1 MLFLTREVL
10 DMSDKMVYSY
20 IDEIGKR
27 LADPGLYGAA
37 SLMVGAGFSKN
48 ADCISDKKNTPP
60 DWTQLSEMMYE
71 ELYPF
76 EKDNQRRRWEE
87 CSGRNVLA
95 LAQKYEVTFDRQSL
109 NSLIERSIADKNY
122 VPGEL
127 HRNILEL
134 NWNDVF
140 TTNYDTLLERAIEQ
154 VATRKNYKIVYS
166 QNDLPGSVRPRLV
179 KLHGSVEHSGQYII
193 TEEDYRT
200 YPDKYAPFVNTVQQ
214 SMLETRLC
222 LIGFSGTDP
231 NFLNWLG
238 WLRDNMGENCPSIY
252 LCGLFDDLGTAE
264 RKMLEQK
271 HITILDLSVLLDETE
286 KNKHY
291 TAIKKF
297 IDLLKQK
304 SEKKKEN
311 ILTRRPYEHANPWD
325 KKLELDMGKY
335 ARDMREVVNHLIEKL
350 DEYVCLPQN
359 EANSIGKYIDA
370 QLQLVLNRD
379 LFEDKYVLIN
389 SYCRIL
395 KKCNH
400 PLYDNVADKLRVI
413 VDDARVDGNMKNDII
428 LYLLQ
433 MYRIDGRFEDYL
445 QVKNSIAE
453 PLLDGIRKKNE
464 YWIEFVKFYMCI
476 LNVNKAFECL
486 GKIEISS
493 SSYDEYALKK
503 ASLLNQLNKKKEAKD
518 LVTSTVAFVSQ
529 QRSSENRNAS
539 LIGYANLVARASW
552 PIFDGQ
558 ELFSDSL
565 YEDNCFNCRKIV
577 IKSKES
583 IIEKIFE
590 NQRPQNRRINSFNP
604 NSYTINYIIGDTGES
619 KKAEESFKYLLLQD
633 LLCIG
638 IYSDHKNATDAA
650 IKNIDNSSYS
660 PLWRWYMILKI
671 NDKNIYDFYFTRER
685 IYSANVEFV
694 KKFYDQI
701 ISLLEAGIGD
711 HVIKEKFFIDYKTL
725 TDIAAKMT
733 IVLDEE
739 RILKLINI
747 LIQID
752 EGFTEEQKRKSIVND
767 ALRTIHYSFN
777 CKIFKGCID
786 YILDNKLLDYRFTSY
801 FDDVDYRIEDVE
813 EQQIKE
819 KLITSIKMELD
830 SADIKIRDNAVNKF
844 KLFEKIIIDSECYEQ
859 ILDKVWNQVDEFGLP
874 LNSTYLPIAWIED
887 KKHKAE
893 EKTIAYLLNPQISS
907 DYNEGVISCGGNAD
921 GQVQGYCNVLY
932 HMLKIRNNNI
942 FSRGQL
948 YDIIK
953 YFNDYVEN
961 EKKIVDRGFDI
972 MGQTAQTKDRLNNIN
987 NIVMLLCMSA
997 KVSNLYNEELEKIV
1011 DLFLMQMD
1019 EVKIHTGSTKMLLG
1033 NIDANKIFSEFEKM
1047 ILGGDEKEIKAAFTM
1062 LYCAVQ
1068 ILHNENEEATI
1079 DDLIVQFIQRM
1090 SYLEMRIGKRIM
1102 LELHN
1107 LLRRKIFLNKENVKH
1122 VMNMLKLC
1130 YEIFKKAKG
1139 DQMKDGLDG
1148 MYNVSNLAKTYYEFL
1163 GENSIE
1169 VDSDFEA
1176 LISEFKECRL
1186 NEIKFNWL

>member
-1 MLFLTREVL
+1 M
-10 DMSDKMVYSY
+10 DDKMVYSY

-48 ADCISDKKNTPP
+48 ADCIGDKKNTPP
-60 DWTQLSEMMYE
+60 DWTQLSETMYE

-87 CSGRNVLA
+87 CSGKNVLT

-127 HRNILEL
+127 HRNLLEL

-166 QNDLPGSVRPRLV
+166 QDDLPGSVRPRLV
-179 KLHGSVEHSGQYII
+179 KLHGSIEHSSQYII

-222 LIGFSGTDP
+222 LIGFSGADP

-238 WLRDNMGENCPSIY
+238 WLRDNMGENCPAIY
-252 LCGLFDDLGTAE
+252 LCGLFDNLGTAE
-264 RKMLEQK
+264 RKMLEQR
-271 HITILDLSVLLDETE
+271 HITILDLTALVDKTE

-297 IDLLKQK
+297 IERLKQK

-311 ILTRRPYEHANPWD
+311 ILIQRLYEHTDPWD
-325 KKLELDMGKY
+325 KKSKLDMSKY
-335 ARDMREVVNHLIEKL
+335 AKDMKDVVNHLIDKL
-350 DEYVCLPQN
+350 DDYVCLPQS
-359 EANSIGKYIDA
+359 EANSIGSYIYA
-370 QLQLVLNRD
+370 QLQLVLNKD

-400 PLYDNVADKLRVI
+400 PLYDNVADKLRII
-413 VDDARVDGNMKNDII
+413 VDDASIDGNTKNDII

-445 QVKNSIAE
+445 QVKNNIVVS
-453 PLLDGIRKKNE
+453 LFDGIRKKNE
-464 YWIEFVKFYMCI
+464 YWIESVKYHMCI
-476 LNVNKAFECL
+476 LEINKAYECL
-486 GKIEISS
+486 EKIEISS
-493 SSYDEYALKK
+493 YDECALKK
-503 ASLLNQLNKKKEAKD
+503 ASLLNQLNKKKEAKE
-518 LVTSTVAFVSQ
+518 LITSTVAFVSQ
-529 QRSSENRNAS
+529 QRYSENRNAS

-552 PIFDGQ
+552 TIFDGQ

-565 YEDNCFNCRKIV
+565 YEDNQFNCRKVV

-583 IIEKIFE
+583 IIETIFE
-590 NQRPQNRRINSFNP
+590 NQRPQNRRVNSFNP
-604 NSYTINYIIGDTGES
+604 NTYTINYTIGNTGES

-638 IYSDHKNATDAA
+638 IYRDHKNATDAA
-650 IKNIDNSSYS
+650 IKNIDNSSCS
-660 PLWRWYMILKI
+660 PLWRWYKILKT
-671 NDKNIYDFYFTRER
+671 NDKNIYNLYFTRER
-685 IYSANVEFV
+685 IYSTDVEFV

-701 ISLLEAGIGD
+701 ISLLEVEIGD
-711 HVIKEKFFIDYKTL
+711 CVIKEKMFVDCKTL

-733 IVLDEE
+733 IVLDED
-739 RILKLINI
+739 RILKLISI

-752 EGFTEEQKRKSIVND
+752 EGFTDEHEKKSIVND
-767 ALRTIHYSFN
+767 ALRIIHYSFN
-777 CKIFKGCID
+777 CKIFNGCID

-801 FDDVDYRIEDVE
+801 FDDVDYGLEDAE

-819 KLITSIKMELD
+819 KLITSMKMELD
-830 SADIKIRDNAVNKF
+830 SADPKIRDNAVNKF

-874 LNSTYLPIAWIED
+874 LNSTYLPIAWVED
-887 KKHKAE
+887 KKHEAE

-907 DYNEGVISCGGNAD
+907 DYYEGVISSGGNAD
-921 GQVQGYCNVLY
+921 GQLQGYCTVLY
-932 HMLKIRNNNI
+932 RMLKIKNNNI
-942 FSRGQL
+942 FSGEQL
-948 YDIIK
+948 CDIVK
-953 YFNDYVEN
+953 YFNDYVKN
-961 EKKIVDRGFDI
+961 EKKIIDRDFDI
-972 MGQTAQTKDRLNNIN
+972 MGQTAQTKDRLNKIN
-987 NIVMLLCMSA
+987 NIVMLLCISA
-997 KVSNLYNEELEKIV
+997 KVSNLYDEELGKIV
-1011 DLFLMQMD
+1011 DSFLMQMD
-1019 EVKIHTGSTKMLLG
+1019 EVKIHTGSIKMILG
-1033 NIDANKIFSEFEKM
+1033 NIDANEIFAEFEKM
-1047 ILGGDEKEIKAAFTM
+1047 ILGGDEKEISAAFTM
-1062 LYCAVQ
+1062 LYAAVQ
-1068 ILHNENEEATI
+1068 ILQSKNEEVTI
-1079 DDLIVQFIQRM
+1079 EKLIVQFIQRM
-1090 SYLEMRIGKRIM
+1090 PYLEMRIGKRVM

-1107 LLRRKIFLNKENVKH
+1107 VLRRKMFLDKENKKYV
-1122 VMNMLKLC
+1122 VNMLKSC
-1130 YEIFKKAKG
+1130 YEIFRKAKEER
-1139 DQMKDGLDG
+1139 MKDGLDG

-1163 GENSIE
+1163 KENSIE
-1169 VDSDFEA
+1169 IGSDLET
-1176 LISEFKECRL
+1176 LISDFKECKL